1 MPRVALTR
9 EQKKEKRRQDV
20 SLNLWRSIRHALQ
33 DAKLPQKEFDNLIG
47 SHATVRKKIGKSGN
61 PLLLTVGDILVLED
75 KLNPYFNLAVALE
88 NIKKTG
94 VLK

>member
-1 MPRVALTR
+1 MKAL
-9 EQKKEKRRQDV
+9 KGI
-20 SLNLWRSIRHALQ
+20 SIACM
-33 DAKLPQKEFDNLIG
+33 F
-47 SHATVRKKIGKSGN
+47 SGII
-61 PLLLTVGDILVLED
+61 LCFGAVGDILVLED

>member
-9 EQKKEKRRQDV
+9 EQKRENRRKDV
-20 SLNLWRSIRHALQ
+20 SLKLWRSIRHALQ

-47 SHATVRKKIGKSGN
+47 SHGTVRKKIGKSGD
-61 PLLLTVGDILVLED
+61 PLLLTVSDILILEE
-75 KLNPYFNLAVALE
+75 KLQPYFSLATALE

-94 VLK
+94 V